1 MANLM
6 QSSELERGA
15 HGRTRALSL
24 RNTAQATLE
33 ASCNAQALDFTLAEA
48 ALVGRLHHCG
58 VLDMLTNPLYDTDSC
73 TLRVL
78 MSPAI

>member
-33 ASCNAQALDFTLAEA
+33 AACNAQALDFTLAEA
-48 ALVGRLHHCG
+48 ALVSRSHHCG
-58 VLDMLTNPLYDTDSC
+58 VLNMPTDPLYDTDSC
-73 TLRVL
+73 TLRIV